1 MLCLV
6 LAGNAAIADPRNEQ
20 LNGTWGAKGWVPNQQ
35 MEKENM
41 NNNLGRNLCLSSVG
55 MLGKVLLD
63 GDGKPKKLSNDEFKV
78 YKQALK
84 YQPDLANTIF
94 NKYKNQLLSL
104 KAGAEFNQNLVFT
117 RSYIIQLNNS
127 IDAK

>member
-1 MLCLV
+1 MNKYIFMLCLV

-63 GDGKPKKLSNDEFKV
+63 GDGKPKKLSNDE
-78 YKQALK
+78 LK
-84 YQPDLANTIF
+84 
-94 NKYKNQLLSL
+94 
-104 KAGAEFNQNLVFT
+104 KAKDIAG
-117 RSYIIQLNNS
+117 S
-127 IDAK
+127 IDVKYCPEYAEVVNALMR